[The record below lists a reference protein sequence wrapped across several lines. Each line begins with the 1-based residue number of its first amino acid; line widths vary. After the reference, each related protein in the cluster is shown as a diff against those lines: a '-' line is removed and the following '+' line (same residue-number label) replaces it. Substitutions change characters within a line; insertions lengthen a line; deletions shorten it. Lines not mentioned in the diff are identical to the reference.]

1 MSDNQPDRRS
11 LLRQEG
17 SDLSDASTAIASPTF
32 PHQRHGYHRMN
43 SQGSVDFPNNPPQ
56 PSSVSNMEDN
66 IQGLGITGASRS
78 ISRVPFGSRISLTP
92 PSPSKPFTPLTSSK
106 NSPMTPQTPGSS
118 KAFLSPAPA
127 WQRYDSGN
135 YTLGAGLDP
144 MQEMDEQDISR
155 GKTSFN
161 DSLDNRD
168 GEDHQNRSTND
179 DDDNDN
185 KRVLDRLLHNKIC

>member
-1 MSDNQPDRRS
+1 MAGNPPDRRS

-17 SDLSDASTAIASPTF
+17 SDLSDASTAVGSPTF

-43 SQGSVDFPNNPPQ
+43 SQGSVEFASDPVPK
-56 PSSVSNMEDN
+56 PSVINVEGN
-66 IQGLGITGASRS
+66 VQGLGIMGAPRS
-78 ISRVPFGSRISLTP
+78 INRIPVGSKSSLTP

-135 YTLGAGLDP
+135 YTFGGGLDP
-144 MQEMDEQDISR
+144 MQEMDEQNISK
-155 GKTSFN
+155 GKTSFIESIDNGSAGDQQHWSIN
-161 DSLDNRD
+161 DGN
-168 GEDHQNRSTND
+168 
-179 DDDNDN
+179 DNDN
-185 KRVLDRLLHNKIC
+185 KS